1 MNINDFKLKIENR
14 FGDKITLSDDS
25 VYVNNKTP
33 IKLICKEHGEFSAR
47 PDNLMHACG
56 CYKCGRE
63 SAKLKI
69 SDSPKTFMEK
79 AIKKHGE
86 GTYDYTIAITEYG
99 KGKKVH
105 IKCNKCGNIFEQSP
119 YMHIAGN
126 GCPFCHE
133 FPKKDSTET
142 FKEKLS
148 KVHPNL
154 ELIGEYGKDNDDLI
168 TVRCKIHGEE
178 RKTTPHWIMSQK
190 YGCEKCYREARHKKV
205 VEECSKKF
213 YEWLNKSTYIKSYD
227 TSKIVFKGNKE
238 KINLVCPIHGDFFL
252 TPQKMMKRGTGC
264 PFCKESHLERDTK
277 AILKEHDIKFEPQK
291 KFDWLKSK
299 NKMSLDAFLTEYN
312 IAIECQGEQHVD
324 GRNNTFLTRN
334 GKTFESLLERDLL
347 KNKQCQEHGIRIIYI
362 FKDKKKTKKKDED
375 IFQGIYKNALFLDEI
390 AEDNSILL
398 DEIKK
403 PTDN

>member
-1 MNINDFKLKIENR
+1 MNIDDFKLKLEKR
-14 FGDKITLSDDS
+14 FGNKITLSNDS

-33 IKLICKEHGEFSAR
+33 IKLVCSKHGEFSTR
-47 PDNLMHACG
+47 PDNLLHACG

-63 SAKLKI
+63 SARLKM
-69 SDSPKTFMEK
+69 SDTPEIFVEK

-86 GTYDYTIAITEYG
+86 DTYDYSSAITEYG
-99 KGKKVH
+99 KAEKVH
-105 IKCNKCGNIFEQSP
+105 IKCNKCGNTFLQSP

-126 GCPFCHE
+126 GCPFCNK
-133 FPKKDSTET
+133 FPQKDNTET
-142 FKEKLS
+142 FKEKLA
-148 KVHPNL
+148 KLHPNL

-178 RKTTPHWIMSQK
+178 HKTTPHWIMSQK
-190 YGCEKCYREARHKKV
+190 YGCEKCYHEAHHKKAI
-205 VEECSKKF
+205 EEGSKKF
-213 YEWLNKSTYIKSYD
+213 YEWLKNSFYPQKYD
-227 TSKIVFKGNKE
+227 TTEIEYNGRKE
-238 KINLVCPIHGDFFL
+238 KVKLMCPEHGAFFL
-252 TPQKMMKRGTGC
+252 TPQKMMLNGTGC
-264 PFCKESHLERDTK
+264 PYCKESHLERDTK
-277 AILKEHDIKFEPQK
+277 VILKKHCIKFEPQK

-299 NKMSLDAFLTEYN
+299 NKMSLDVFIPEFNA
-312 IAIECQGEQHVD
+312 AIECQGEQHVD
-324 GRNNTFLTRN
+324 GRNDTFLTRD

-403 PTDN
+403 THR

>member
-1 MNINDFKLKIENR
+1 MNIDDFKLKLEER

-69 SDSPKTFMEK
+69 SDGPKTFVEK

-86 GTYDYTIAITEYG
+86 GTYDYAIAITEYG

-119 YMHIAGN
+119 YMHFAGN
-126 GCPFCHE
+126 GCPFCNK
-133 FPKKDSTET
+133 FPQKDNTET
-142 FKEKLS
+142 FKEKLA
-148 KVHPNL
+148 KLHPNL

-190 YGCEKCYREARHKKV
+190 YGCEKCYHEAHHKKTI
-205 VEECSKKF
+205 EEGPKKF
-213 YEWLNKSTYIKSYD
+213 YEWLKNSFY
-227 TSKIVFKGNKE
+227 
-238 KINLVCPIHGDFFL
+238 
-252 TPQKMMKRGTGC
+252 PQKMMLKGTGC
-264 PFCKESHLERDTK
+264 PYCKESHLERDTK
-277 AILKEHDIKFEPQK
+277 VILKKHYIKFEPQK

-299 NKMSLDAFLTEYN
+299 NKMSLDVFIPEFNA
-312 IAIECQGEQHVD
+312 AIECQGEQHVD
-324 GRNNTFLTRN
+324 GRNNTFLTRD

-347 KNKQCQEHGIRIIYI
+347 KNKLCQEHGIKIIYI

-390 AEDNSILL
+390 AENNSILL